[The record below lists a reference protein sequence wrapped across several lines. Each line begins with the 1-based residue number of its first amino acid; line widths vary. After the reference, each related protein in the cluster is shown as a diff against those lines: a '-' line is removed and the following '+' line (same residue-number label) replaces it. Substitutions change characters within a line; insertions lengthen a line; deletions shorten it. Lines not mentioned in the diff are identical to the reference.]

1 MEKIGVT
8 LPLAG
13 AKAKHDAQ
21 SMRDLRYPA
30 PYFEQ
35 LILLRWFLLRRFPR
49 EPVDQIQ
56 HFRLGIRHFL
66 HADDV
71 VPLSTADFHQVR
83 QQHRIECYANHAFF
97 LFSSDF
103 IRSLSV
109 LT

>member
-1 MEKIGVT
+1 MA
-8 LPLAG
+8 LLY
-13 AKAKHDAQ
+13 HLRAQ
-21 SMRDLRYPA
+21 KQSTMPQSVRDLRYPA

>member
-1 MEKIGVT
+1 MSD
-8 LPLAG
+8 L
-13 AKAKHDAQ
+13 Q
-21 SMRDLRYPA
+21 SLEMINIEPSWRNILDDEFSA

-56 HFRLGIRHFL
+56 YFRLDICRFL

-71 VPLSTADFHQVR
+71 VTLSAADFHQVR